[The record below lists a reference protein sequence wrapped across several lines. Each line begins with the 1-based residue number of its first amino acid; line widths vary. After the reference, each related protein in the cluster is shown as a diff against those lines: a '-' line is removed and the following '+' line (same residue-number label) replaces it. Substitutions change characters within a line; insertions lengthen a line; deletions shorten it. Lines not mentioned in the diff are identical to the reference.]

1 MADVFEEVEEQLR
14 AQQLKRAGLKALP
27 WIGAILVAALVAALG
42 YWAYDH
48 YRAQAAAQA
57 SERYAAAME
66 AAQRGDVPAA
76 KAALTE
82 VSQKG
87 PPVYRALALMQLAG
101 DAAGQGKA
109 ADAVKLFDQAAD
121 VAKDPILADMA
132 RLKSAF
138 ALMDTA
144 PYAEIESRL
153 KPLTAEKRPYRAAAR
168 EALAFAKLMNGD
180 TAGARG
186 DFVVESLSQDATEDA
201 RQRAQAAIALID
213 SGAAKSLPA
222 AVKAA
227 AALPKP
233 PEGAPQGAVQGP
245 AQ

>member
-1 MADVFEEVEEQLR
+1 MADVFEEVEDHLR
-14 AQQLKRAGLKALP
+14 AQQLKSAGLKALP
-27 WIGAILVAALVAALG
+27 WIAVLLVVALIGALA
-42 YWAYDH
+42 YWGYDH
-48 YRAQAAAQA
+48 FQNQAGAQA
-57 SERYAAAME
+57 SEKYAAAIE

-76 KAALTE
+76 KVALTE

-87 PPVYRALALMQLAG
+87 PPAYRALALMQLGGEAEG
-101 DAAGQGKA
+101 NGKN
-109 ADAVKLFDQAAD
+109 ADAVKLFDQAAT
-121 VAKDPILADMA
+121 VAKDPILTDLA

-144 PYAEIESRL
+144 PYSELESRL
-153 KPLTAEKRPYRAAAR
+153 KPLTAEKRPYRTPAR

-186 DFVVESLSQDATEDA
+186 DFVVLSLSQDATEDA
-201 RQRAQAAIALID
+201 RQRAQAAMSLID

-227 AALPKP
+227 AALPP
-233 PEGAPQGAVQGP
+233 MPQGLPQVPQGP